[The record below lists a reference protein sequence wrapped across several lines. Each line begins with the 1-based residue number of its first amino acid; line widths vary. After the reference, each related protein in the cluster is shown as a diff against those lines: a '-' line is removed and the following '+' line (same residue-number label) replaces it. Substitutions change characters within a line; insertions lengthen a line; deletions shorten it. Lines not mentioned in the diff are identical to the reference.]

1 MNEEYIDKRFD
12 RIETQLD
19 RIGTALTTLA
29 VIEDRQIRFEYKIGK
44 IEEHNIAVDAE
55 ISLLKE
61 SAKGSVVNL
70 SWLER
75 IVWMIFVG
83 AISSMHLLP
92 HAA

>member
-29 VIEDRQIRFEYKIGK
+29 VIEDRQIRFEYKITK
-44 IEEHNIAVDAE
+44 LEEHSIAQDAE
-55 ISLLKE
+55 ITTLKE
-61 SAKGSVVNL
+61 KSQGSIVNL

-75 IVWMIFVG
+75 ILWIIFLG
-83 AISSMHLLP
+83 ALSSMHMLSN
-92 HAA
+92 H